1 MSAGGIIIIIDS
13 VVDSPNLSAG
23 DRAQLKALR
32 NRTTLTWS
40 ERRFVI
46 KLIKRMLKA

>member
-13 VVDSPNLSAG
+13 IVDSSNLSAG

-32 NRTTLTWS
+32 NRTALTWN
-40 ERRFVI
+40 ERRFVV
-46 KLIKRMLKA
+46 KLVKRMLKA